1 MLTMMVAIGRAE
13 GAARG
18 RQMKVK
24 LSEPSSRLEAETD
37 FHDGDQ
43 RDSRIPF
50 GQKKKKRRH

>member
-1 MLTMMVAIGRAE
+1 MMIAIERAE

-24 LSEPSSRLEAETD
+24 LKLSDPSSRLEAETD
-37 FHDGDQ
+37 FNDGDQ

-50 GQKKKKRRH
+50 GQKKKKRRY